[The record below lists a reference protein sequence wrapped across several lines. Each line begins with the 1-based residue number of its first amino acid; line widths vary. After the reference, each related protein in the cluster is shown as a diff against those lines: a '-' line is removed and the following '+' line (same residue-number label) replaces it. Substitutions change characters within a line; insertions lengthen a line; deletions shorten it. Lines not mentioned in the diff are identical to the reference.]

1 MEREENMSL
10 FIKTEQGWRPLW
22 ISHAPC
28 SNSNDLQGVYRPEDI
43 EVVKVKVRSRLE
55 RFFAANA
62 CGSMLEKQHYF
73 RGNDF
78 IDTPIYGAF
87 GEKL

>member
-1 MEREENMSL
+1 MSL
-10 FIKTEQGWRPLW
+10 FIMTEKGWRPLW

-43 EVVKVKVRSRLE
+43 EVVKPRMRSRVQRFLE
-55 RFFAANA
+55 AN
-62 CGSMLEKQHYF
+62 GIGNMLEKQHYF
-73 RGNDF
+73 RSDEFSDNGYA
-78 IDTPIYGAF
+78 PMKGAF